1 MQLTLAPP
9 FAELQNYKTIQLTLL
24 LFWLTLTGG
33 YRGWDVPALVIINF
47 LLWGALMAWGIFHA
61 AEIFMHPLA
70 FPLVM
75 LGVANLASVL
85 QNETWNGLTTVVQWT
100 GYGVALLWF
109 RRWQIEEI
117 QQVASWLWPFHVAL
131 AYTPLLFG
139 GWWNNMNVIAALIV
153 GLYLLSLKS
162 FHYKSYDILWLVIIF
177 VTVGWWLESVGG
189 VIALSVGVVIV
200 LMKEFDLA
208 IIPLSGLLVSAG
220 YLISPA
226 SYLWRL
232 TFWAESVRLFTLR
245 PYLGIGSNQFKVVS
259 GGASYLHAHNVIF
272 TTLAE
277 TGLVGFVPLAMFLRR
292 VVMANLSSWSRAVVL
307 PLLIWSLIDE
317 PLRFWGVGAIFILAL
332 SQAENQPGVQQL

>member
-1 MQLTLAPP
+1 
-9 FAELQNYKTIQLTLL
+9 
-24 LFWLTLTGG
+24 
-33 YRGWDVPALVIINF
+33 
-47 LLWGALMAWGIFHA
+47 
-61 AEIFMHPLA
+61 MHPLA

-85 QNETWNGLTTVVQWT
+85 QNGAWNGLITVVQWT

-109 RRWQIEEI
+109 SRWTVEEI
-117 QQVASWLWPFHVAL
+117 QQAASYLWPFHVAL

-162 FHYKSYDILWLVIIF
+162 FDYKSYDSLWLAIIF

-189 VIALSVGVVIV
+189 LIALSVGVVIV
-200 LMKEFDLA
+200 IMKEFDLA
-208 IIPLSGLLVSAG
+208 IIPLSGLLVGAG
-220 YLISPA
+220 YFISPA

-232 TFWAESVRLFTLR
+232 TFWAEAVRLFTLR

-277 TGLVGFVPLAMFLRR
+277 MGMVGFVPLMMFLRR
-292 VVMANLSSWSRAVVL
+292 VAMANLSTWSRSVVL
-307 PLLIWSLIDE
+307 PFMIWSLLDE

-332 SQAENQPGVQQL
+332 SQSKNQPGVQQL